1 MLKAEISSIQQP
13 MKPEPTLLGWTWH
26 AHFAELH
33 RLITDERWLA
43 VAKHLS
49 LMLAYALDK
58 AAAQHKERT

>member
-1 MLKAEISSIQQP
+1 